1 MSSTPPISV
10 SSGFAKLLATEDI
23 TVLVDS
29 AAPTACFDVE
39 SRTLTMP
46 VWPNMSEKLCD
57 MLVGHEVSHALNTT
71 DDDLPATVARLASDA
86 GVPEQIAMMALNV
99 VEDVR
104 IDRLIQRRYPGL
116 RRDYAAG
123 YPEMREMNLFEVS
136 EDENLDERSFLDR
149 LNLHAKAYNGEVSFS
164 EEEQILVD
172 RAENTETYEEVLQLT
187 ADCLVLVKEQHDQE
201 QNGNVEGGEEVG
213 EGDNENASGSMPAP
227 MMGEDGDESPESGS
241 GSGGESGDETSDEE
255 SGDEGGES
263 AGESVGDGSME
274 SASDAEDDG
283 TNAEGE
289 ETPGSHENNGDAGTG
304 EVGEQDHTQELSD
317 GWANQAADSLAA
329 AEKNLENMAAKDDYE
344 RRHTSSMAP
353 TTLGSEALRPITEV
367 REIFASQTLH
377 APYVAQAEERMS
389 GVRPTVNMMAMAFER
404 KQAAA
409 IDQRSQIAKSGD
421 LDLDQLHN
429 YKLTDDLFLRNEI
442 QANGKNHAMT
452 IVIDWSGSMRGK
464 CESTMTQAV
473 TFAMFC
479 QKLNI
484 PCEVFVFQSGVQ
496 DTFADGQFNQGAVNT
511 QIIDTTARK
520 NVFMND
526 CKNAMV
532 LGIGHDARYNAVD
545 GFSMGSTPL
554 GPSLAISKFTHN
566 DLMKRT
572 GAEIGTII
580 FLTDGDGDCGLGWNN
595 RGRETSTVVDPIS
608 KRTYTGTGRYA
619 TPIWDWVRGE
629 TGAKIINFFM
639 CDKREGN
646 RLLEWRTDGGSDA
659 IKAAK
664 KQFSKES
671 WAEFGESHTKRTG
684 WDAAFVVFD
693 RAAVTW
699 DGDMDPMA
707 KLKVDASK
715 VKVRNA
721 WIQSLQDDRAA
732 RPLVERITGMIAV

>member
-1 MSSTPPISV
+1 MSVTPPISV

-23 TVLVDS
+23 TVRVDS

-46 VWPNMSEKLCD
+46 VWPNMSEELSD

-71 DDDLPATVARLASDA
+71 DDDLPATVARLASGA

-116 RRDYAAG
+116 RRDYAVG

-187 ADCLVLVKEQHDQE
+187 ADVLVLVKEQHDQE

-289 ETPGSHENNGDAGTG
+289 ENIGSHENNGDAGTG

-317 GWANQAADSLAA
+317 GWANQAADSLSAT
-329 AEKNLENMAAKDDYE
+329 EKNLENMAAKDDHE
-344 RRHTSSMAP
+344 RRHTCVMAP
-353 TTLGSEALRPITEV
+353 TTLGSEALRSITEV
-367 REIFASQTLH
+367 RKIFASQTLH

-496 DTFADGQFNQGAVNT
+496 DTFDDGEFNQGAVNS

-520 NVFMND
+520 TVFMND
-526 CKNAMV
+526 CKNALV
-532 LGIGHDARYNAVD
+532 LGISHDARYNAVD
-545 GFSMGSTPL
+545 GFGMGSTPL

-580 FLTDGDGDCGLGWNN
+580 FLTDGDGDCGLAWNN

-646 RLLEWRTDGGSDA
+646 RLIEWRTDGGHEE

-664 KQFSKES
+664 KQFKKES
-671 WAEFGESHTKRTG
+671 WAEFGESHAKRNG

-693 RAAVTW
+693 RAAVAL
-699 DGDMDPMA
+699 DQEIDPMH
-707 KLKVDASK
+707 KVNENSGKAAI
-715 VKVRNA
+715 RNA
-721 WIQSLQDDRAA
+721 WIKSMQSDRAA

>member
-1 MSSTPPISV
+1 
-10 SSGFAKLLATEDI
+10 
-23 TVLVDS
+23 
-29 AAPTACFDVE
+29 
-39 SRTLTMP
+39 
-46 VWPNMSEKLCD
+46 
-57 MLVGHEVSHALNTT
+57 
-71 DDDLPATVARLASDA
+71 
-86 GVPEQIAMMALNV
+86 
-99 VEDVR
+99 
-104 IDRLIQRRYPGL
+104 
-116 RRDYAAG
+116 
-123 YPEMREMNLFEVS
+123 
-136 EDENLDERSFLDR
+136 
-149 LNLHAKAYNGEVSFS
+149 
-164 EEEQILVD
+164 
-172 RAENTETYEEVLQLT
+172 
-187 ADCLVLVKEQHDQE
+187 
-201 QNGNVEGGEEVG
+201 
-213 EGDNENASGSMPAP
+213 
-227 MMGEDGDESPESGS
+227 
-241 GSGGESGDETSDEE
+241 
-255 SGDEGGES
+255 
-263 AGESVGDGSME
+263 
-274 SASDAEDDG
+274 
-283 TNAEGE
+283 
-289 ETPGSHENNGDAGTG
+289 
-304 EVGEQDHTQELSD
+304 
-317 GWANQAADSLAA
+317 
-329 AEKNLENMAAKDDYE
+329 MAAKDDHE
-344 RRHTSSMAP
+344 RRHTCVMAP
-353 TTLGSEALRPITEV
+353 TTLGSEALRSITEV
-367 REIFASQTLH
+367 RKIFASQTLH
-377 APYVAQAEERMS
+377 APYVAQAEERMG

-484 PCEVFVFQSGVQ
+484 PCEVFVFQSGVH
-496 DTFADGQFNQGAVNT
+496 DTFDDGEFNQGAVNS

-520 NVFMND
+520 TVFMND
-526 CKNAMV
+526 CKNALV
-532 LGIGHDARYNAVD
+532 LGISHDARYNAVD

-580 FLTDGDGDCGLGWNN
+580 FLTDGDGDCGLAWNN

-646 RLLEWRTDGGSDA
+646 RLIEWRTDGGHEE

-664 KQFSKES
+664 KQFKKES
-671 WAEFGESHTKRTG
+671 WAEFGESHAKRNG

-693 RAAVTW
+693 RAAVAL
-699 DGDMDPMA
+699 DQEIDPMH
-707 KLKVDASK
+707 KVNENSSK
-715 VKVRNA
+715 AAIRNA
-721 WIQSLQDDRAA
+721 WIKSMQSDRAA